1 LEVASWQEEVEGKQ
15 VTRYAFIDEAE
26 FKTKESLEAAKAKI
40 FEKFPGLQECKD
52 STYHYEINC
61 LEYRPGTKVPVTGGM
76 YVPQYTQLNLS
87 ADTAKAMV
95 QAADL
100 GTNIQRL
107 YQHELYFRT
116 NGRKGERLSSVDLER
131 LYQNMSVWLWNKI
144 EYRYEND
151 KDDELGFKTFTEFLN
166 CYANDAYTKGT
177 LCSAELKQSLIDNK
191 MIYGEG
197 SKAGMMNPS
206 YPLNY
211 MEKPL
216 TRLMLGRSWWDLN
229 IKVDVEKYPG
239 AVSEEGQE

>member
-1 LEVASWQEEVEGKQ
+1 
-15 VTRYAFIDEAE
+15 
-26 FKTKESLEAAKAKI
+26 
-40 FEKFPGLQECKD
+40 
-52 STYHYEINC
+52 
-61 LEYRPGTKVPVTGGM
+61 M
-76 YVPQYTQLNLS
+76 YVPRYTQLSLN

-166 CYANDAYTKGT
+166 CYANDAYTGGT
-177 LCSAELKQSLIDNK
+177 QCSDELKKSLVDNN
-191 MIYGEG
+191 MIYGEK
-197 SKAGMMNPS
+197 SVNKAGMMNPS

-216 TRLMLGRSWWDLN
+216 TRLMLGRSGG
-229 IKVDVEKYPG
+229 I
-239 AVSEEGQE
+239 